1 MNIGYSRKCDNVK
14 AIVWHRSFN
23 SAIIFPLYATI
34 DHLTLSS
41 LLSPVSWSRNNAD
54 RDKTDVVVRPWWPIR
69 KLELLSRTKHAWLLN
84 PVAMVNKG
92 GRGYVRTMQRDQE
105 PRNRL
110 LSYRLKRPQPCR
122 EDCHSQPISI
132 ITTLVSILQMYCFHA
147 KDIITAF
154 CFYPLEG
161 RLDRPKFSAN
171 TQSLLSLHA
180 AWRVVKTVNKKDSLS

>member
-1 MNIGYSRKCDNVK
+1 MVNQR
-14 AIVWHRSFN
+14 
-23 SAIIFPLYATI
+23 
-34 DHLTLSS
+34 
-41 LLSPVSWSRNNAD
+41 
-54 RDKTDVVVRPWWPIR
+54 RPRIR
-69 KLELLSRTKHAWLLN
+69 KNHAEI
-84 PVAMVNKG
+84 KS
-92 GRGYVRTMQRDQE
+92 QE
-105 PRNRL
+105 IDY

-132 ITTLVSILQMYCFHA
+132 TSTLVSILQMYCFHA

-161 RLDRPKFSAN
+161 RLDRPKFPAN

>member
-1 MNIGYSRKCDNVK
+1 
-14 AIVWHRSFN
+14 
-23 SAIIFPLYATI
+23 
-34 DHLTLSS
+34 
-41 LLSPVSWSRNNAD
+41 
-54 RDKTDVVVRPWWPIR
+54 
-69 KLELLSRTKHAWLLN
+69 
-84 PVAMVNKG
+84 MVNKG

-161 RLDRPKFSAN
+161 RLDRPKFPAN

>member
-54 RDKTDVVVRPWWPIR
+54 RDKPDVVVRPWWPIR

-84 PVAMVNKG
+84 PVAMVN
-92 GRGYVRTMQRDQE
+92 QRR
-105 PRNRL
+105 PRIRKNHAERSRAKKSTTVCVIEKATTLQRRLPFATHFYYYYSCVNFTNVL
-110 LSYRLKRPQPCR
+110 LSC
-122 EDCHSQPISI
+122 
-132 ITTLVSILQMYCFHA
+132 
-147 KDIITAF
+147 
-154 CFYPLEG
+154 
-161 RLDRPKFSAN
+161 
-171 TQSLLSLHA
+171 
-180 AWRVVKTVNKKDSLS
+180 

>member
-84 PVAMVNKG
+84 PVAMVNQRRPRIRKNHAERSRAQEIDYCLIDWKG
-92 GRGYVRTMQRDQE
+92 HNLAE
-105 PRNRL
+105 KIAIRNPFL
-110 LSYRLKRPQPCR
+110 LLLLLCQFYKC
-122 EDCHSQPISI
+122 
-132 ITTLVSILQMYCFHA
+132 
-147 KDIITAF
+147 TAF
-154 CFYPLEG
+154 ML
-161 RLDRPKFSAN
+161 
-171 TQSLLSLHA
+171 
-180 AWRVVKTVNKKDSLS
+180 KTL